1 MEGGRS
7 IAGNDSSG
15 ATAPEESTRIGLP
28 MLYSQHIDAAPLS
41 SVMPE
46 IENAPLVVTADR
58 RVPISKY
65 CSIVQTSTEIAKRH
79 LVSHKDKSFDNLDML
94 DKALRASNF
103 LSLVDGIRKRPTKAV
118 DNTSGYVAEA
128 IVEIVDADGMPSY
141 IVITTDD
148 C

>member
-1 MEGGRS
+1 
-7 IAGNDSSG
+7 
-15 ATAPEESTRIGLP
+15 

-46 IENAPLVVTADR
+46 IENAPLVVAADR

-79 LVSHKDKSFDNLDML
+79 LVSHKDKSFDNLNML
-94 DKALRASNF
+94 NKALRASNL
-103 LSLVDGIRKRPTKAV
+103 LSLVDRTRKRPTKAV

-128 IVEIVDADGMPSY
+128 IVETIDADGMPSY
-141 IVITTDD
+141 IVITADD

>member
-1 MEGGRS
+1 M
-7 IAGNDSSG
+7 
-15 ATAPEESTRIGLP
+15 ESTRIGLP

-46 IENAPLVVTADR
+46 IENAPLVVAADR

-79 LVSHKDKSFDNLDML
+79 LVSHKDKSFDNLNML
-94 DKALRASNF
+94 NKALRASNL
-103 LSLVDGIRKRPTKAV
+103 LSLVDRTRKRPTKAV

-128 IVEIVDADGMPSY
+128 IVETIDADGMPSY
-141 IVITTDD
+141 IVITADD